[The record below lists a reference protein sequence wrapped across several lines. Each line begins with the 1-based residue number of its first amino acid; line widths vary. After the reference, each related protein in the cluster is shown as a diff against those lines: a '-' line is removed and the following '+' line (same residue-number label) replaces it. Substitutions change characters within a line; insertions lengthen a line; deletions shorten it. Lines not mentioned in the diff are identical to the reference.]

1 LVIIF
6 SREPDVLKRWHDFL
20 PQSIGASSTEKFEP
34 LLADAPDAILLL
46 HTRGLSDPYSTIA
59 WLLEK
64 HPLLQLFVLED
75 LPSFPYGS
83 KLLPLGI
90 KGYGNAVMSEANLLQ
105 AIDVIRSGNIWL
117 YPNFMSALIAKIHAP
132 EAKRPFHHLL
142 DALTPAEQQIAS
154 LVAEGLSNKEIA
166 TRQEITERTV
176 KAHLGSIYRKLDV
189 SGRLALAMLLK

>member
-6 SREPDVLKRWHDFL
+6 STEPDILQRWQKFL
-20 PQSIGASSTEKFEP
+20 PQSIGASSTEKFES
-34 LLADAPDAILLL
+34 LLADTPDAILLL

-75 LPSFPYGS
+75 LPSFPSGS

-90 KGYGNAVMSEANLLQ
+90 RGYGNAVMSEANLLQ
-105 AIDVIRSGNIWL
+105 AIAVIRNGNIWL
-117 YPNFMSALIAKIHAP
+117 YPDFMTALIASLHTPQEKKTAGHFL
-132 EAKRPFHHLL
+132 KS
-142 DALTPAEQQIAS
+142 LTPTEQQIAS
-154 LVAEGLSNKEIA
+154 LVSEGLSNKEIA
-166 TRQEITERTV
+166 TRQDVTERTV

-189 SGRLALAMLLK
+189 SGRFALALLFK